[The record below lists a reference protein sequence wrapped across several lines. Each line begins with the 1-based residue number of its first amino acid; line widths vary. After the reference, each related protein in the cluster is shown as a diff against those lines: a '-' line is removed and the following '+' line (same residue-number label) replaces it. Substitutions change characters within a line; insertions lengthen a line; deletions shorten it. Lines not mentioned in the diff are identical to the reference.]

1 MAAKSQPRQMYVC
14 RNCGSESPKW
24 QGRCPD
30 CGEWNSFTE
39 VTVGPAAVSVSAQGR
54 AKVPG
59 GRGDNMARPIAL
71 PDVQSD
77 QFPRLVVPGEEFNRV
92 LGGGLVPGSLV
103 LIGGDPGIGKSTLL
117 LQVSAQ
123 LAQPDRT
130 VLYVSAEEST
140 QQIKLRADRL
150 GLNPPT
156 LLLLSET
163 DLDLIIPQIQE
174 LNPGLVVIDS
184 IQTVFLP
191 GLPSASGSVTQV
203 RESTARLMHLAKSTH
218 IPMFIVGHVTKEG
231 AIAGPR
237 VLEHIVDAVLY
248 LEGDRFHQYRLL
260 RGVKNRFGST
270 NEVGVFEMA
279 TEGMIEVLNPSAA
292 FLSERSSGVPGSTVA
307 VTMEGTR
314 PLLIEVQALTSAT
327 AADTPPRR
335 SANGIDNNRLQ
346 LIVAVLTKRV
356 GLSLYNQDI
365 YVNVVGGMKIDEPAA
380 DLAVAVAIASSF
392 KNLPVDPQLAL
403 VGEIGLSGELRSVGQ
418 LERRL
423 HEAAKLGFSRGLYP
437 SSGRGLSL
445 PPGFTGHA
453 VGKLYDAI
461 NEAVVK

>member
-1 MAAKSQPRQMYVC
+1 MPPKSATRTMYVC
-14 RNCGSESPKW
+14 RQCGSESPKW

-39 VTVGPAAVSVSAQGR
+39 ISVSNAVSVSAQGR
-54 AKVPG
+54 VQPTNRA
-59 GRGDNMARPIAL
+59 DLISRPVAL

-77 QFPRLVVPGEEFNRV
+77 QFPRLIVPGEEFNRV
-92 LGGGLVPGSLV
+92 LGGGMVPGSLV

-123 LAQPDRT
+123 LALPDRT
-130 VLYVSAEEST
+130 VLYVSAEESV

-150 GLNPPT
+150 GLNPQT
-156 LLLLSET
+156 LLLFSET
-163 DLDLIIPQIQE
+163 DLDVILNQINE
-174 LNPGLVVIDS
+174 LKPGLVVIDS

-203 RESTARLMHLAKSTH
+203 RECTARLMHLAKAAH

-279 TEGMIEVLNPSAA
+279 NEGMIEVTNPSAA
-292 FLSERSSGVPGSTVA
+292 FLAERSQGVPGSTVA

-314 PLLIEVQALTSAT
+314 PLLIEVQALTSST
-327 AADTPPRR
+327 SADTPPRR
-335 SANGIDNNRLQ
+335 TANGIDTNRLH

-365 YVNVVGGMKIDEPAA
+365 FVNVVGGMKIDEPAA
-380 DLAVAVAIASSF
+380 DLAVAIAIASSF
-392 KNLPVDPQLAL
+392 KNVAVDPNLA
-403 VGEIGLSGELRSVGQ
+403 VIGEIGLSGELRSVGQ

-423 HEAAKLGFSRGLYP
+423 HEAAKLGFTRGLHP
-437 SSGRGLSL
+437 ASGRGLKL
-445 PPGFTGHA
+445 PANFNGQA
-453 VGKLYDAI
+453 VPNVYTAI
-461 NEAVVK
+461 NAAVIK